1 MTEGRGI
8 GVDWKWG
15 KLKWN
20 REWVFMT
27 VKQKDEG
34 LCRLK
39 RDSTTAACCI
49 ESYATPI
56 LIKWVP
62 AKDQVRSHTSIQY
75 FSWVFQLKTKTD
87 HTLLSNIVHNSAQF
101 SILHL

>member
-20 REWVFMT
+20 RQWVFMT

-34 LCRLK
+34 LCRVK
-39 RDSTTAACCI
+39 RDSTTVACCI
-49 ESYATPI
+49 ESYA
-56 LIKWVP
+56 KS
-62 AKDQVRSHTSIQY
+62 K
-75 FSWVFQLKTKTD
+75 
-87 HTLLSNIVHNSAQF
+87 
-101 SILHL
+101 